1 MKEEIYLGDQLFID
15 VSSSLTIAS

>member
-1 MKEEIYLGDQLFID
+1 MKEIYLGDQLFID